1 MYLQQFPDG
10 GDGEGGAGVGAGVG
24 AGDVPFP
31 FGSKHAQ
38 TEQYCVFTSSPQQ
51 SPPSQSHPSLLLLSS
66 Q

>member
-10 GDGEGGAGVGAGVG
+10 GEGEGGAGVGAGVG
-24 AGDVPFP
+24 DGVVPFS